1 MIENLL
7 IILSFNFIVITILW
21 LSSLKTRRAD
31 FIDIYWGPS
40 FFFSTAIIYFLD
52 NDYSLPKII
61 ALSLVGLWGLR
72 LGIYLFSRNIRKS
85 EDIRYV
91 KIREYRGD
99 FGLFYTAYLIQ
110 VILIC
115 IVSFPMQSLS
125 MAPNNLDLNLF
136 GVIAIIIALLGIIIE
151 TISDIQLTKFKSE
164 KNNKDKLMDKGLW
177 FYSRHPNYFGDSVF
191 WWGISLFC
199 FSISY
204 NLLIF
209 ISPIIMTYLLLKV
222 SGVSLLEKTIAKK
235 KEGYDDYI
243 KSTSSFIILPK
254 KNIK

>member
-61 ALSLVGLWGLR
+61 ALFLVGLWGLR

-110 VILIC
+110 IILIC
-115 IVSFPMQSLS
+115 RI
-125 MAPNNLDLNLF
+125 
-136 GVIAIIIALLGIIIE
+136 
-151 TISDIQLTKFKSE
+151 
-164 KNNKDKLMDKGLW
+164 
-177 FYSRHPNYFGDSVF
+177 
-191 WWGISLFC
+191 
-199 FSISY
+199 
-204 NLLIF
+204 
-209 ISPIIMTYLLLKV
+209 
-222 SGVSLLEKTIAKK
+222 
-235 KEGYDDYI
+235 
-243 KSTSSFIILPK
+243 
-254 KNIK
+254 